1 MSDYLLCR
9 FDGLGSILKVQIK
22 HTRATV
28 ARLCTMQTFYFKC
41 SREIYEIFISVL
53 YKVINVSEVNM
64 QICKNKET

>member
-28 ARLCTMQTFYFKC
+28 ARLCTMQTFFFLNVQERFMSYL
-41 SREIYEIFISVL
+41 SV
-53 YKVINVSEVNM
+53 YY
-64 QICKNKET
+64 TR